1 MRILEKPMISGC
13 GCFHIGS
20 DGNPLYEARFDE
32 VLAFHKVGKRWIA
45 PVKLGAEAFHIDTD
59 GFPIYS
65 QRFHRC
71 FGFYHDLAAVV
82 GEDGWYHI
90 DESGSALYSQ
100 RYEFTGN
107 YQEKVCVVMDAAG
120 QYFHLNAIGE
130 PAYDSRWQY
139 CGDFRDGIAV
149 VQADN
154 GLSTHIRPDGY
165 LLHDTWF
172 SDLDVFH
179 KGYARAKTR
188 QGWCHVDKQGHAIY
202 PERYASVEPFY
213 NGFARCETD
222 DGAMLIID
230 ESGQLARQLRGPTS
244 DTFSELSADMVGYWK
259 TYAIY
264 TGVKLGVFEQLPATI
279 EQLSLSCQ
287 CNSQRLERL
296 MRGLAELGLVYQE
309 GNRYVVSD
317 KGSYL
322 CLSHKK
328 TLADASIEYGEDLLQ
343 RWKSL
348 PALIQGKRL
357 ESDIFSAV
365 AADPERVRSHH
376 RMLASYALHDYTNV
390 VPLLPIEQG
399 QRVLDAAG
407 GTGTLA
413 TLIQS
418 YFPESSAFLGDLK
431 SVLAQTELE
440 DKLELNL
447 FSEWPETYDVV
458 ILARVLH
465 DWDDADV
472 IEVLKH
478 AKHALNRCGQIF
490 ILEMLMQENSSSG
503 ALCDLHLM
511 AATGGK
517 ERTESEFER
526 VSKQAGLRL
535 KKVMKLPSLVS
546 LLVLEG
552 YQLKAGQIVEL

>member
-1 MRILEKPMISGC
+1 
-13 GCFHIGS
+13 
-20 DGNPLYEARFDE
+20 LYEARFDE

-45 PVKLGAEAFHIDTD
+45 PVKLGTEAFHIDTD
-59 GFPIYS
+59 GLPIYG
-65 QRFHRC
+65 QRFYRC

-82 GEDGWYHI
+82 GEGGWYHI

-100 RYEFTGN
+100 CYEFTGN
-107 YQEKVCVVMDAAG
+107 YQENVCVVMDAAG

-130 PAYDSRWQY
+130 PAYESRWRY

-149 VQADN
+149 VQSDN
-154 GLSTHIRPDGY
+154 GLSTHILPDGS
-165 LLHDTWF
+165 LLHDIWF

-179 KGYARAKTR
+179 KGYARAKTH
-188 QGWCHVDKQGHAIY
+188 QGWCHVDKQGNAIY
-202 PERYASVEPFY
+202 SERYSSVEPFY

-222 DGAMLIID
+222 DGALLIID
-230 ESGQLARQLRGPTS
+230 ESGQLARQLRGATS
-244 DTFSELSADMVGYWK
+244 DKFSELSGDMVGYWK

-287 CNSQRLERL
+287 CNSLRLERL

-309 GNRYVVSD
+309 SDHYAVSE

-322 CLSHKK
+322 CLSHEK

-343 RWKSL
+343 RWESL
-348 PALIQGKRL
+348 PGRIQGRRL

-365 AADPERVRSHH
+365 ADDPERVRTHH
-376 RMLASYALHDYTNV
+376 RMLASYALHDYTEV

-413 TLIQS
+413 TLMQS
-418 YFPESSAFLGDLK
+418 YFTESSVFLGDLK
-431 SVLAQTELE
+431 SVLEQTEFPE
-440 DKLELNL
+440 RLELNL
-447 FSEWPETYDVV
+447 FGDWPGIYDVV
-458 ILARVLH
+458 TLARVIH
-465 DWDDADV
+465 DWDDADAV
-472 IEVLKH
+472 EILKN
-478 AKHALNRCGQIF
+478 AKQALFPSGEIF
-490 ILEMLMQENSSSG
+490 ILEMLMQESSSSG
-503 ALCDLHLM
+503 ALCDLHLL

-517 ERTESEFER
+517 ERSESQFECL
-526 VSKQAGLRL
+526 SKQAGLRI
-535 KKVMKLPSLVS
+535 KKIMKLPSLVS
-546 LLVLEG
+546 LLVLERG
-552 YQLKAGQIVEL
+552 ENNG

>member
-1 MRILEKPMISGC
+1 MSEMEKPTISEC
-13 GCFHIGS
+13 GRFHVRP
-20 DGNPLYEARFDE
+20 DGEPLYNARFDE
-32 VLAFHKVGKRWIA
+32 VLAFHKVGTRWIA
-45 PVKLGAEAFHIDTD
+45 PVQQGGEAFHIDTA
-59 GFPIYS
+59 GRPIYP
-65 QRFHRC
+65 QRFQRC
-71 FGFYHDLAAVV
+71 FGFYCELATVIDQ
-82 GEDGWYHI
+82 DGWYHI
-90 DESGSALYSQ
+90 DQTGNALYPE
-100 RYEFTGN
+100 RYEFAGN
-107 YQEKVCVVMDAAG
+107 YQENVCVVMNADG
-120 QYFHLNAIGE
+120 QYFHLNAIGK
-130 PAYDSRWQY
+130 PVYNSRWSY

-154 GLSTHIRPDGY
+154 GLSTHICADGT
-165 LLHDTWF
+165 LLHNNWF
-172 SDLDVFH
+172 SDLDVYH
-179 KGYARAKTR
+179 KGYARAKTC
-188 QGWCHVDKQGHAIY
+188 QGWCHVDKNGEAIY
-202 PERYASVEPFY
+202 PERYLSVEPFY
-213 NGFARCETD
+213 NGFARCEAP
-222 DGAMLIID
+222 DGSLVVID
-230 ESGQLARQLRGPTS
+230 ESGSICRQLRGPTS

-264 TGVKLGVFEQLPATI
+264 TGVKLGVFEKLPATI
-279 EQLSLSCQ
+279 EELSLSCE
-287 CNSQRLERL
+287 CNVQRLKRL

-309 GNRYVVSD
+309 GNRYVVSN

-343 RWKSL
+343 RWKYL
-348 PALIQGKRL
+348 PALIQGKQL
-357 ESDIFSAV
+357 QSDIFSAV

-376 RMLASYALHDYTNV
+376 RMLASYALHDYADV
-390 VPLLPIEQG
+390 VPLLPIKQG
-399 QRVLDAAG
+399 QRILDAAG

-418 YFPESSAFLGDLK
+418 YFPESSVFLGDLK
-431 SVLAQTELE
+431 SVLEQAELE

-511 AATGGK
+511 AVTGGK

-526 VSKQAGLRL
+526 VSKQAGLHL
-535 KKVMKLPSLVS
+535 KEVRKLPSLVS
-546 LLVLEG
+546 LLVLERG
-552 YQLKAGQIVEL
+552 ENNG